1 MARKF
6 FYVCAGMFLL
16 ALSYHFG
23 AATAIAQGPGNPV
36 VAAGEM
42 TFSNSTSNFV
52 ITSSGELY
60 TTASN
65 SPGTSWVHLGNVF
78 AGGPTPAVHESWG
91 QVKARYQN
99 TPGMTVTPGAGNR

>member
-6 FYVCAGMFLL
+6 FYICAGMVML
-16 ALSYHFG
+16 ALSYDLG
-23 AATAIAQGPGNPV
+23 ANTATAQGPGNPV

-52 ITSSGELY
+52 ITSSGDLF
-60 TTASN
+60 TAASN

-78 AGGPTPAVHESWG
+78 TGASTPALHESWG
-91 QVKARYQN
+91 QVKARYRSAPVS
-99 TPGMTVTPGAGNR
+99 TPAGTTQR